1 MTNENL
7 LINMYDSKELV
18 LQFFKRSFSLNPVN
32 YLVIISS
39 KLFEIQTVNAFFLN
53 SQVIMTQDKP
63 ILGHFT
69 SINRL
74 YTVAR

>member
-1 MTNENL
+1 MTVKN
-7 LINMYDSKELV
+7 

-32 YLVIISS
+32 YLVILSS

-74 YTVAR
+74 YTVER